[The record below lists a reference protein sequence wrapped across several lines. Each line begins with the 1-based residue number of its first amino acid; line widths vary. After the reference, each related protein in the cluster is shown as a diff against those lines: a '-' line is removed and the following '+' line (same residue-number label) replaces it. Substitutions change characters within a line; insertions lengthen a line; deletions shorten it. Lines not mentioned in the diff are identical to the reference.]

1 MERGDGTYSILD
13 GNRTFSAL
21 KELGAKSFPVIVQDR
36 PYHKDVE
43 TFEDLVRIYSEAES
57 EFHRSVTALGEE
69 LTAEISEHSDLND
82 AEAIHRKAKEN
93 HGGDY
98 RKIVDGLSAEMKVPA
113 RELQAAARKLLEKDN
128 ILCIYSHEND
138 NGCTAYLRLSNGAIA
153 EIRLKET
160 E

>member
-1 MERGDGTYSILD
+1 MPNSESKNEWIRFDLKGIE
-13 GNRTFSAL
+13 GNS
-21 KELGAKSFPVIVQDR
+21 
-36 PYHKDVE
+36 KDAV
-43 TFEDLVRIYSEAES
+43 Y
-57 EFHRSVTALGEE
+57 
-69 LTAEISEHSDLND
+69 N
-82 AEAIHRKAKEN
+82 AIHRKAKEN

-98 RKIVDGLSAEMKVPA
+98 GKIVDGLSAEMKVPA
-113 RELQAAARKLLEKDN
+113 RELQAVARKLLEKDN